1 MGCCRVGEADGFETG
16 DAVGGRGKGGHGEW
30 RYGLRD
36 TKVLGEELVK
46 QQLRDVRMA
55 VWDECCWSEYRTER

>member
-30 RYGLRD
+30 RFGLRD

-46 QQLRDVRMA
+46 QQLRDV
-55 VWDECCWSEYRTER
+55 